1 MPRGCP
7 AGGAT
12 GMARRPAGS
21 IDRVAELSSLWD
33 IVHQLVVPQPRK
45 FPTPKGAQNLN
56 MAPSR
61 RSRVLRFVG
70 VVLLA
75 SILLPHQAS
84 ARMAGFQA
92 ASVSDSPELKQLKA
106 ALADANAD
114 ETKLSNAVK
123 QASGLVNAAERDLA
137 QTGLE
142 RLAARNRAAQAA
154 AAVAAT
160 TNRLQYL
167 QAYLSDR
174 VRSIYVS
181 GSPGDIQALI
191 QSADP
196 DALLDQV
203 TMLDHLAQQGNDSLT
218 DLIVAKKDYA
228 KAVASQRRAEQ
239 DAARAEL
246 AIRFKLAKAQQLQGR
261 LVERLELRV
270 QHHHEGV
277 GLEPARRQPQLDR
290 VRPGPARLQPA
301 PELPRQRRRHHRL
314 RPAAQ
319 GVPRLRQ
326 RPLRQR
332 RQRLG
337 LLAEP
342 PLVLRENAPQVGR
355 LRIDG
360 RRTRCV
366 ARLAS
371 EYCGGRLGTRIGLS
385 ADRGRSAATARR
397 QRGCGWG
404 GRLGSTPLRGV
415 ADEDVHRRAALRG
428 GVGAGALRHHAAVE
442 ALVLDLHV
450 LRVDVEAAVL
460 ELLPGDVLLAAEHVG
475 DEHLALR
482 QRGGALLRRGGG
494 PLRGGGRLRGRGGR
508 LLDGGRRG
516 GRRRQRGRRGERGG
530 QGGQG
535 ALR

>member
-1 MPRGCP
+1 
-7 AGGAT
+7 
-12 GMARRPAGS
+12 
-21 IDRVAELSSLWD
+21 
-33 IVHQLVVPQPRK
+33 
-45 FPTPKGAQNLN
+45 

-246 AIRFKLAKAQQLQGR
+246 AIRFKLAKAQQLQGLRLQALQRATAKISQLRGQVAALQFNRAAPRPRCWRGAARQHPVR

-494 PLRGGGRLRGRGGR
+494 PLRGGGRLRGCGCR
-508 LLDGGRRG
+508 LLDVGRRG
-516 GRRRQRGRRGERGG
+516 GRRRQRGRRGERSG

>member
-1 MPRGCP
+1 MPRRQEGCGR
-7 AGGAT
+7 GGPWSSRAT
-12 GMARRPAGS
+12 QCYRRYGASSGRHPSVS

-142 RLAARNRAAQAA
+142 RLAARNRATQAA
-154 AAVAAT
+154 AAVAST

-246 AIRFKLAKAQQLQGR
+246 AIRFKLAKAQQLQG
-261 LVERLELRV
+261 L
-270 QHHHEGV
+270 
-277 GLEPARRQPQLDR
+277 
-290 VRPGPARLQPA
+290 RLQA
-301 PELPRQRRRHHRL
+301 LQRATAKISQLRGQVAALQFNRAVGDASSAGVVRRGNTQCDSSS
-314 RPAAQ
+314 AS
-319 GVPRLRQ
+319 
-326 RPLRQR
+326 
-332 RQRLG
+332 
-337 LLAEP
+337 
-342 PLVLRENAPQVGR
+342 N
-355 LRIDG
+355 
-360 RRTRCV
+360 
-366 ARLAS
+366 S
-371 EYCGGRLGTRIGLS
+371 EYNIIMRESGWNPLADNPSSTAFGLGQLVFSQRQNYLGSAADTTDCALQLKAFRGYVSDRYGS
-385 ADRGRSAATARR
+385 ADNAWAFWQS
-397 QRGCGWG
+397 
-404 GRLGSTPLRGV
+404 
-415 ADEDVHRRAALRG
+415 
-428 GVGAGALRHHAAVE
+428 HHWY
-442 ALVLDLHV
+442 
-450 LRVDVEAAVL
+450 
-460 ELLPGDVLLAAEHVG
+460 
-475 DEHLALR
+475 
-482 QRGGALLRRGGG
+482 
-494 PLRGGGRLRGRGGR
+494 
-508 LLDGGRRG
+508 
-516 GRRRQRGRRGERGG
+516 
-530 QGGQG
+530 
-535 ALR
+535 

>member
-203 TMLDHLAQQGNDSLT
+203 TMLDHLARQGNDSLT

-228 KAVASQRRAEQ
+228 KAVVSQRWAEQ
-239 DAARAEL
+239 DAARAEQ
-246 AIRFKLAKAQQLQGR
+246 AIQVKLAKAQQLQ
-261 LVERLELRV
+261 
-270 QHHHEGV
+270 
-277 GLEPARRQPQLDR
+277 A
-290 VRPGPARLQPA
+290 
-301 PELPRQRRRHHRL
+301 
-314 RPAAQ
+314 
-319 GVPRLRQ
+319 LRQ
-326 RPLRQR
+326 QALQRATFKISQLRGQVAALQFNRAVGDASSAGVVR
-332 RQRLG
+332 RGNTQCDSSS
-337 LLAEP
+337 ASNSEYNIIM
-342 PLVLRENAPQVGR
+342 RETAPQVGR

-385 ADRGRSAATARR
+385 AFCVR
-397 QRGCGWG
+397 
-404 GRLGSTPLRGV
+404 
-415 ADEDVHRRAALRG
+415 
-428 GVGAGALRHHAAVE
+428 
-442 ALVLDLHV
+442 
-450 LRVDVEAAVL
+450 
-460 ELLPGDVLLAAEHVG
+460 
-475 DEHLALR
+475 
-482 QRGGALLRRGGG
+482 
-494 PLRGGGRLRGRGGR
+494 
-508 LLDGGRRG
+508 
-516 GRRRQRGRRGERGG
+516 
-530 QGGQG
+530 
-535 ALR
+535 